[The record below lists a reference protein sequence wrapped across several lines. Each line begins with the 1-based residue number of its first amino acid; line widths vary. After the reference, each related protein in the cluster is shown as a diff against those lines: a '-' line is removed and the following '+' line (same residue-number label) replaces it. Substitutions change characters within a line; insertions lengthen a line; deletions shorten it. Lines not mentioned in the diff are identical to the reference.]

1 MEYKTTLSKVILW
14 EEETKSKRKKKKT
27 KNIKRKNVRE
37 KTKKKSTFHNQRVGG
52 IEREIKE
59 LGDFPTPKSI
69 LNKELH

>member
-1 MEYKTTLSKVILW
+1 MN
-14 EEETKSKRKKKKT
+14 KKKYIY
-27 KNIKRKNVRE
+27 IKKKNVRE